1 MKTKFTMK
9 NITSFRKIN
18 LKKYLILGVFMPF
31 MQSCDCL
38 QKVEG
43 KVFDAQTMK
52 VLSDVVIY
60 KQNQSYSIIK
70 SDTSGS
76 FKFSDIDGGRNCSN
90 VSLVF
95 EKTGYKS
102 DTIVFSASTSGAEVK
117 LSR

>member
-1 MKTKFTMK
+1 MLDF
-9 NITSFRKIN
+9 
-18 LKKYLILGVFMPF
+18 GVFVLF

-52 VLSDVVIY
+52 VLSDVMIY
-60 KQNQSYSIIK
+60 KQSQSYSSIK
-70 SDTSGS
+70 TDTSGV
-76 FKFSDIDGGRNCSN
+76 FKFSDIDGGRNCSE

-95 EKTGYKS
+95 EKMGYKS
-102 DTIVFSASTSGAEVK
+102 DTIVFSASTVGAEVK

>member
-1 MKTKFTMK
+1 MKIICLFR
-9 NITSFRKIN
+9 TSN
-18 LKKYLILGVFMPF
+18 LKKYLFLGIMMLF

-43 KVFDAQTMK
+43 NVYDAQNMK
-52 VLSDVVIY
+52 ALSDVVIY
-60 KQNQSYSIIK
+60 KQSQSYESIK
-70 SDTSGS
+70 TDSSGS

-90 VSLVF
+90 VALVF

-102 DTIVFSASTSGAEVK
+102 DTIVFSTNTVGAVMK

>member
-1 MKTKFTMK
+1 MKKK
-9 NITSFRKIN
+9 SSFRELG
-18 LKKYLILGVFMPF
+18 LKNYLVFGVFVLF

-52 VLSDVVIY
+52 VLSGVVIY
-60 KQNQSYSIIK
+60 KQSQSYDSIK
-70 SDTSGS
+70 TDTSGI
-76 FKFSDIDGGRNCSN
+76 FKFSDIDGGKNCSK

-95 EKTGYKS
+95 EKTGYKT

>member
-1 MKTKFTMK
+1 MIF
-9 NITSFRKIN
+9 
-18 LKKYLILGVFMPF
+18 GVFVLF

-60 KQNQSYSIIK
+60 KQSQSYSSIK
-70 SDTSGS
+70 TDTSGV
-76 FKFSDIDGGRNCSN
+76 FKFSDIDGGRNCSE

-95 EKTGYKS
+95 EKMGYKS
-102 DTIVFSASTSGAEVK
+102 DTIVFSASTVGAEVK

>member
-1 MKTKFTMK
+1 MK
-9 NITSFRKIN
+9 NKTLFREIN

-60 KQNQSYSIIK
+60 KQSQSYESIK
-70 SDTSGS
+70 TDTSGS
-76 FKFSDIDGGRNCSN
+76 FEFSDIDVGKNCSK

-102 DTIVFSASTSGAEVK
+102 DTISFSANTSGAVVK

>member
-9 NITSFRKIN
+9 NITSFCEIN
-18 LKKYLILGVFMPF
+18 LKKCLILGAFMPF

-60 KQNQSYSIIK
+60 KQSQSYASIK
-70 SDTSGS
+70 TDTSGV
-76 FKFSDIDGGRNCSN
+76 FKFSDIDGGKNCSN
-90 VSLVF
+90 VALVF

-102 DTIVFSASTSGAEVK
+102 DTIVFSASTEGAEVK

>member
-1 MKTKFTMK
+1 MKII
-9 NITSFRKIN
+9 NSFCHSN
-18 LKKYLILGVFMPF
+18 LKKYLILSVFALF

-52 VLSDVVIY
+52 VLADVVIY
-60 KQNQSYSIIK
+60 KQSQSYSSIK
-70 SDTSGS
+70 TDTSGS
-76 FKFSDIDGGRNCSN
+76 FKFSDIDGGKNCSK

-102 DTIVFSASTSGAEVK
+102 DTIVFSASTIGAEVK

>member
-1 MKTKFTMK
+1 MK
-9 NITSFRKIN
+9 IISSFCQSN
-18 LKKYLILGVFMPF
+18 LKKCLILNIFALF
-31 MQSCDCL
+31 LQSCDCL

-60 KQNQSYSIIK
+60 KQSQSYDSIK
-70 SDTSGS
+70 TDTSGS
-76 FKFSDIDGGRNCSN
+76 FKFSDIDGGRNCSE
-90 VSLVF
+90 VALVF

-102 DTIVFSASTSGAEVK
+102 DTIVFSANTVGAVVK